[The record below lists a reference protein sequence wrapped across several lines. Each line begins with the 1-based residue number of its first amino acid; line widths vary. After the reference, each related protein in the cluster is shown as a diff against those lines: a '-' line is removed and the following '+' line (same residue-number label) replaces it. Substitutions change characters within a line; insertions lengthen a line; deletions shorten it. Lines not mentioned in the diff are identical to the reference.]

1 MYRLTKAVHQ
11 LVNHR
16 SSSSTT
22 GVAAT
27 SFFKK
32 SSSHSGV
39 LSSSSSP
46 FTQEY
51 HHSVLNFYG
60 LRKYSET
67 GEVPTIGIRRED
79 KNVWERRV
87 PLTPSQCEELI
98 KEHGIRV
105 VIQPST
111 TRAFSDEEY
120 REAGCE
126 INEDLTRA
134 QTILAVKE
142 VPAHLL
148 IPNKTYMFFSHT
160 IKGQWYNMNMLDTI
174 IEKNIRLIDYERIVK
189 EVEVPGTEKT
199 VQERLVRFGPF
210 AGNAGVIDTL
220 HILGER
226 LLTQYGY
233 TSPFLSISYAR
244 NYISLEICKHALNEI
259 GRKISQYGINKDLFP
274 MTFVMTGRGGSV
286 CQGMKEMIQQLQPP
300 ELTHKTV
307 EFLQSPSQLKALWEK
322 KARGDVTKEDCRKIY
337 VLICGAEAM
346 VKPKDPTKA
355 FDKYDYYANP
365 QDYEPI
371 FHETIIPYTRVL
383 LNGMYWDARY
393 PRLITNKQAKQL
405 IEQNRFPLITVG
417 DISCDPGGSVEFL
430 TKTTTISNPVYV
442 NNIKEDKIYDDTL
455 IGEGVAMLAVD
466 HLPAEFPRSSSSLF
480 GSHLFPFIP
489 DLARSFPTFN
499 SSLETQMKYL
509 PTEIRKAVITAN
521 GNLTPNYEYINRI
534 RGPRAKRVLI
544 LGSGYVVPP
553 VIDYLLDNPRD
564 ISVITIA
571 SDKIPQDLKG
581 KYTGKLSVEFVNNLN
596 VSQDNQVLNDL
607 INKTDIVVS
616 LVPAT
621 LHPII
626 AKQCLK
632 HSKHLITASYVS
644 PEMEAMHEEA
654 KQKGLLFINEIGLDP
669 GIDHMCI
676 MKTLDEVVGKKG
688 GRVESFKSYCGA
700 LPAPE
705 SSDNPLGYK
714 FSWSPIGVL
723 RASQNPCLFMKDG
736 EVVDVTDGSKL
747 TFLNEKVDVKFKGF
761 NFEVVPNR
769 DSLKYISKYKYLNQ
783 NDLHTMMRGTL
794 RFGGFCEVFR
804 LLTLLGYLKQ
814 ETPIPANANS
824 FFEIFCAQLGVP
836 NTSSMKNIANT
847 LEKIYN
853 EKIDAMFSNIK
864 DKYQQRIYKRLKANA
879 ESDANYALKSFN
891 QLGLLSKEPLPEK
904 PKSGS
909 LLELICAHLER
920 ELALTSQDK
929 DLNFMIHEFI
939 VKYDKDNSRER
950 ITSTVCVFGDKTTT
964 ATSRTV
970 GLPVAITAVMVAKE
984 AADLKQSVGGGG
996 VIGPTSTSLLYEGV
1010 LSKLEE
1016 QGIKVEETVEKIEE

>member
-1 MYRLTKAVHQ
+1 MHKRLSQTIGTAMKVASCKPSNVCFSSGSKNLINILQ
-11 LVNHR
+11 QEGMKRGFSCTVVNNR
-16 SSSSTT
+16 
-22 GVAAT
+22 
-27 SFFKK
+27 
-32 SSSHSGV
+32 
-39 LSSSSSP
+39 
-46 FTQEY
+46 
-51 HHSVLNFYG
+51 
-60 LRKYSET
+60 LRKYSES
-67 GEVPTIGIRRED
+67 GETPTIGIRRED

-98 KEHGIRV
+98 KEHGIRII
-105 VIQPST
+105 IQPST

-126 INEDLTRA
+126 VNEDLTLA

-148 IPNKTYMFFSHT
+148 IPNKTYLYFSHT
-160 IKGQWYNMNMLDTI
+160 IKGQWYNMNMLDTVL
-174 IEKNIRLIDYERIVK
+174 EKNIRLIDYERIVK
-189 EVEVPGTEKT
+189 EVEIPGTDKT
-199 VQERLVRFGPF
+199 VEERLVRFGPF

-233 TSPFLSISYAR
+233 SSPFLSISYAR

-274 MTFVMTGRGGSV
+274 MTFVMTGKGGSV
-286 CQGMKEMIQQLQPP
+286 CHGMKEMIQQLQPP

-307 EFLQSPSQLKALWEK
+307 EFLRTPQELRALWEK

-337 VLICGAEAM
+337 VLICGPEYM
-346 VKPKDPTKA
+346 VKHKTPSQP

-417 DISCDPGGSVEFL
+417 DVSCDPGGSVEFL
-430 TKTTTISNPVYV
+430 TKTTTISSPVYV
-442 NNIKEDKIYDDTL
+442 NNIKADEIYDDTVM
-455 IGEGVAMLAVD
+455 GEGVAMLAVD

-489 DLARSFPTFN
+489 DLARSFVTLNNP
-499 SSLETQMKYL
+499 LETQMKYL
-509 PTEIRKAVITAN
+509 PAELRKAVITS
-521 GNLTPNYEYINRI
+521 GGKLTPNYEYINKI
-534 RGPRAKRVLI
+534 RGERSKRVLI

-553 VIDYLLDNPRD
+553 IIDYLLKNPRE
-564 ISVITIA
+564 ICTVTVA
-571 SDKIPQDLKG
+571 GDKISPDFVN
-581 KYTGKLSVEFVNNLN
+581 KYTGKQQVDFVNNIT
-596 VSQDNQVLNDL
+596 VSQDNQVLSDL
-607 INKTDIVVS
+607 IAKADIVLS
-616 LVPAT
+616 LVPAP

-632 HSKHLITASYVS
+632 YEKHLITASYIS
-644 PEMEAMHEEA
+644 PEMEELNEKA
-654 KQKGLLFINEIGLDP
+654 KDKGLLFINEIGLDP

-676 MKTLDEVVGKKG
+676 MKTLDHVVGQKG
-688 GRVESFKSYCGA
+688 GKIESFKSFCGA

-705 SSDNPLGYK
+705 SSNNALGYK

-723 RASQNPCLFMKDG
+723 KASQNPCQFKKDG
-736 EVVDVTDGSKL
+736 EIVNVTDGTKL
-747 TFLNEKVDVKFKGF
+747 TFLNEKVDVAHKGF

-769 DSLKYISKYKYLNQ
+769 DSMKYIAKYKYLKEK
-783 NDLHTMMRGTL
+783 DLKTMMRGTL

-804 LLTLLGYLKQ
+804 LLTLLGYLNQ
-814 ETPIPANANS
+814 NTVIPSGANS
-824 FFEIFCAQLGVP
+824 FFEIFCSQLGVSP
-836 NTSSMKNIANT
+836 NTDMKQISTKIKN
-847 LEKIYN
+847 LYDEKIN
-853 EKIDAMFSNIK
+853 SMFSNIT
-864 DKYQQRIYKRLKANA
+864 DRYQEAIFKKLKANA
-879 ESDANYALKSFN
+879 ESDVEMALKGVGS
-891 QLGLLSKEPLPEK
+891 LGLLSKTTITER

-909 LLELICAHLER
+909 LLELVCAHLEK
-920 ELALTSQDK
+920 ELMLTSEDR
-929 DLNFMIHEFI
+929 DLNFMVHEFI
-939 VKYDKDNSRER
+939 VNYEKENIKEK
-950 ITSTVCVFGDKTTT
+950 ITSTVCVYGDKSTT

-970 GLPVAITAVMVAKE
+970 GLPVAITAVLVAKE
-984 AADLKQSVGGGG
+984 AAVLKKSVGGGG
-996 VIGPTSTSLLYEGV
+996 VVGPCDTPLLYEGV
-1010 LSKLEE
+1010 LSKLEQE
-1016 QGIKVEETVEKIEE
+1016 GIKVEERVEAYEEI